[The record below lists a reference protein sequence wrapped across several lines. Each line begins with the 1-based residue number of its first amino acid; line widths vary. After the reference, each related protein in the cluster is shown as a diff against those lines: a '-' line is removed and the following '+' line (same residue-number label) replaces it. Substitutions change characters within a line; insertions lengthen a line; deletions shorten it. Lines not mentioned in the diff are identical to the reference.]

1 MGLDEFILQQDNDPK
16 HTSNVVKD
24 WFDEKNIDVLPW
36 LPQSPDM
43 NPIEHIW
50 VYMKMCLRGKG
61 KLNKK
66 ILKKKLLKYGIL
78 LHLKWLDYTFKVFIN
93 EF

>member
-1 MGLDEFILQQDNDPK
+1 MELDKFILQQDNDPK

-24 WFDEKNIDVLPW
+24 WLDEKNIDVLPW
-36 LPQSPDM
+36 PPQSPDM

-50 VYMKMCLRGKG
+50 AYMKMCLRGKG

-66 ILKKKLLKYGIL
+66 ILKMKLLKY
-78 LHLKWLDYTFKVFIN
+78 
-93 EF
+93 